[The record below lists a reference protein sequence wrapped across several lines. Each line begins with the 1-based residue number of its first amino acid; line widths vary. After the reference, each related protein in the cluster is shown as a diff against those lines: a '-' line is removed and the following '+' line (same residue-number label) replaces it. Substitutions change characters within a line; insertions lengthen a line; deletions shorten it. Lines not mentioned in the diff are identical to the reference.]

1 LAAELGKNI
10 AAIEGRNEMKITP
23 TDIADLV
30 VIEPRVFEDNRG
42 FFFESY
48 NKKTW
53 SDLGLKYDF
62 VQDNVSWSRKGVLRG
77 LHLQRGAAGQA
88 KLVSVLQGAVLDV
101 AVDLRLGSP
110 TFKKHVAIEL
120 SAENKKQFMIPRGF
134 AHGFIVLSETAVF
147 SYKCDNGYDP
157 KAEVGI
163 LYNDPDLAINWG
175 MPESTFILNDKD
187 RKNSPLK
194 DVLKDLT

>member
-1 LAAELGKNI
+1 
-10 AAIEGRNEMKITP
+10 MKITK
-23 TDIADLV
+23 TDIEGLLI
-30 VIEPRVFEDNRG
+30 IEPRVFEDSRG

-48 NKKTW
+48 NKQTW
-53 SDLGLKYDF
+53 KQNGLDYDF

-77 LHLQRGAAGQA
+77 LHMQAGESAQA

-110 TFKKHVAIEL
+110 TFKKHIAVEL

-134 AHGFIVLSETAVF
+134 AHGFVVLSETAVF

-163 LYNDPDLAINWG
+163 LYNDPELGIDWG
-175 MPESTFILNDKD
+175 MPESAFILNDKD
-187 RKNSPLK
+187 RKNLPLK
-194 DVLKDLT
+194 DVLRDLT